1 MHLIY
6 LAVGI
11 EWIDGMVFVSNAS
24 VAARFELAFQTNTV
38 SCIIGIIPTEFQ
50 TTRFNWIKPRPTR
63 NQLTSTRLST
73 PFLIPFRIINLSPSI
88 NRRRFAIVCTKIL
101 YLSSPSSSVQ
111 SNLERIFFNDTIHTH
126 THYSKKLSSN
136 PWISDKE
143 QVPILRSTSTSSN
156 LNENPLLETLHRG
169 KRSYIKVNP
178 LRLVRT

>member
-1 MHLIY
+1 MAWY
-6 LAVGI
+6 LFR
-11 EWIDGMVFVSNAS
+11 MRVSPRVSSLHSKQIPCHVLS
-24 VAARFELAFQTNTV
+24 VLFRPTN
-38 SCIIGIIPTEFQ
+38 EFQ

-63 NQLTSTRLST
+63 NQLTSTCLST

-88 NRRRFAIVCTKIL
+88 NRRQRHRL
-101 YLSSPSSSVQ
+101 HQNSLPSSSFSSVQ

>member
-88 NRRRFAIVCTKIL
+88 NRRRIAIVCTKIL
-101 YLSSPSSSVQ
+101 YPLLLSPLCNPISREFFSTIPSTPTHTIPRNFHQTHEFQIRSKCLSSEVPPPRVTLTRTLSS
-111 SNLERIFFNDTIHTH
+111 
-126 THYSKKLSSN
+126 KLSIAGN
-136 PWISDKE
+136 
-143 QVPILRSTSTSSN
+143 VLIL
-156 LNENPLLETLHRG
+156 
-169 KRSYIKVNP
+169 K
-178 LRLVRT
+178 